1 MSDIRNR
8 QFSTKISTT
17 SLMKMFI
24 LHLLSVNTLYGNQ
37 IIDQIKLKLHNKWE
51 PSPGMIYPLLRQ
63 LEDNGH
69 VQSWWQE
76 PDKKSIR
83 YYKITEEG
91 VSHLERLKI
100 RYKKPIEDSIDIMQ
114 YSLDEIYYLKGR

>member
-8 QFSTKISTT
+8 QFSTKVSTT

-24 LHLLSVNTLYGNQ
+24 LHLLLKEALYGNQ
-37 IIDQIKLKLHNKWE
+37 IIDQIKQKLQYKWE

-63 LEDNGH
+63 LEDSGF
-69 VQSWWQE
+69 VISWWLE

-83 YYKITEEG
+83 YYRITEEG
-91 VSHLERLKI
+91 TSHLERLKI
-100 RYKKPIEDSIDIMQ
+100 RYKKPVEDARDIMQ
-114 YSLDEIYYLKGR
+114 YVIDEIF